1 MKKFLIR
8 LIFNKRQREIIWNA
22 IVFSQHTYKRRG
34 DIDNASEVG
43 VVINETEKLFT
54 EKEPKF
60 TLSQVKAF
68 VNKMQEE
75 MLQASSDFAKS
86 KFVEGVRIGKQSKE
100 ENSNGSKIE
109 VHEISLEK
117 CKTCEHNEECFI
129 YKELMSE
136 KEKSES
142 DEKPSEDNEPKKEEE
157 TAVKDSEE
165 NDEKE

>member
-54 EKEPKF
+54 KKEPKF

-109 VHEISLEK
+109 VHKINLNLTRNHQK
-117 CKTCEHNEECFI
+117 IINRKKRKKLPQKIQRKMMKKNN
-129 YKELMSE
+129 
-136 KEKSES
+136 KSC
-142 DEKPSEDNEPKKEEE
+142 
-157 TAVKDSEE
+157 
-165 NDEKE
+165 

>member
-60 TLSQVKAF
+60 TL
-68 VNKMQEE
+68 N
-75 MLQASSDFAKS
+75 
-86 KFVEGVRIGKQSKE
+86 
-100 ENSNGSKIE
+100 
-109 VHEISLEK
+109 EI
-117 CKTCEHNEECFI
+117 CFI

-142 DEKPSEDNEPKKEEE
+142 DEKPSEDNKPKKEEE
-157 TAVKDSEE
+157 TATKDSEE